1 LFSGASSLFGLNS
14 LSDVQTLS
22 GVDGLTGPAAGNLL
36 VLSLDSRT
44 LAEIDPSTGTV
55 VSFFNLAPLT
65 AQAIEGV
72 TVDELGNIYLVA
84 EDTGTPNSRLF
95 VLSHPAPVPL
105 PGAVWLLGSAIA
117 GVAGFARRRRREA

>member
-1 LFSGASSLFGLNS
+1 
-14 LSDVQTLS
+14 
-22 GVDGLTGPAAGNLL
+22 
-36 VLSLDSRT
+36 
-44 LAEIDPSTGTV
+44 

-65 AQAIEGV
+65 TQAIEGV